1 MANNTIQILRSN
13 TTSKPS
19 TLLAGQ
25 LAWSNASQLLFI
37 GNPDGS
43 NTVTPI
49 GGNLV
54 FGTLGANAI
63 MVTNSTSGINK
74 IYASNVQLNYI
85 EANGAGNTGTAG
97 YILYSGGA
105 GSNAYW
111 GTTSAIT
118 TNVNA
123 QYAWTNTQSFSN
135 TITFT
140 GSILANTVNATSYT
154 AGVYGS
160 AADGLIANSTTIA
173 VGNSTVNGMIT
184 SNATVTYFTGTA
196 YTANNA
202 TNLNGQPGT
211 YYSNASNLTGTV
223 NTSLTFPTYLV
234 NTSSSFTLA
243 GNTTLNGTNTVIGS
257 NVTITGANLNVTGT
271 NSYFTSNQY
280 FGGTTHTI
288 AANAT
293 FSGANVSITGTN
305 TYISS
310 NVTFTGGLISATSS
324 NVSVQNMNV
333 SGNLI
338 VSGTVVSINVA
349 TLVVNDNIIE
359 LGDNNTT
366 TDVIDTGWFSPAG
379 NSSSIWYSGLVRQA
393 SKSTNNAPYFWLF
406 GSNTNPNTATTV
418 DTSANSGTAYLQAY
432 LLPYGTGGAF
442 VANST
447 VVNIT
452 ANSTVSSAIVANSLS
467 LTTALAATYG
477 GTGVLGSFYSAGDL
491 LYAATSAP
499 SSLSRL
505 SIPGSAA
512 NGQVLQ
518 IINNLPAY
526 GTIDGGVF

>member
-1 MANNTIQILRSN
+1 MANNVMQILRSP
-13 TTSKPS
+13 TTATPAS
-19 TLLAGQ
+19 LLPGQ
-25 LAWSNASQLLFI
+25 LAYSNAVGGSGILYI
-37 GNPDGS
+37 GSTDGA
-43 NTVTPI
+43 TVVPI
-49 GGNLV
+49 GGVRNP
-54 FGTLGANAI
+54 GTLTANQSLVA
-63 MVTNSTSGINK
+63 NSTSGINS
-74 IYASNVQLNYI
+74 IQTGNLVLVGTSGTIN
-85 EANGAGNTGTAG
+85 ANGSTGTAG
-97 YILYSGGA
+97 YVLFSGGTA
-105 GSNAYW
+105 NAYW
-111 GTTSAIT
+111 ASLT
-118 TNVNA
+118 TNTAA
-123 QYAWTNTQSFSN
+123 QYTWSNTQTFQN
-135 TITFT
+135 TITFST
-140 GSILANTVNATSYT
+140 QILANAINATSYT
-154 AGVYGS
+154 AGVFGS
-160 AADGLIANSTTIA
+160 ATSGFLANSTEIA
-173 VGNSTVNGMIT
+173 VGNSTVNGTIT
-184 SNATVTYFTGTA
+184 SNSTVTYFTGTA

-202 TNLNGQPGT
+202 TNLNGQPAS

-280 FGGTTHTI
+280 FGGTSHDVV
-288 AANAT
+288 ANAT

-366 TDVIDTGWFSPAG
+366 TDVVDTGWFSPAG

-393 SKSTNNAPYFWLF
+393 AKSTNNAPYFWLF

-452 ANSTVSSAIVANSLS
+452 ANSTVSSTLTVNSVALA
-467 LTTALAATYG
+467 TALLATYG
-477 GTGVLGSFYSAGDL
+477 GTGVNTYSAGDL
-491 LYAATSAP
+491 LYAGTTNPTA
-499 SSLSRL
+499 LSKL
-505 SIPGSAA
+505 SVPGSAA

-518 IINNLPAY
+518 ISNNLPSWN
-526 GTIDGGVF
+526 TLDGGVF